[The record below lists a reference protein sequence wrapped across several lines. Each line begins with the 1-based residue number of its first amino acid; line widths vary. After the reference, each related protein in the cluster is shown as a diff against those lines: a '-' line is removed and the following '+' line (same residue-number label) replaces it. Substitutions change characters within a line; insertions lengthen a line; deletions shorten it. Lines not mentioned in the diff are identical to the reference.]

1 MAPCWQPGTVSFPF
15 YPAPSTFLLIP
26 RQANT
31 NKSQKWVSY
40 FMIPDPTDTA
50 VPWWHQ
56 KHRHLSLLLPFFVAI
71 DEVQL
76 FLNDPSRLQ
85 QKKRLLAL
93 MSVYIKVKESFAMK
107 FALARALP
115 CLSLARNGLMWPPL
129 RPSLQKKTGYHKW
142 LLIRVYPHTGE
153 QSKKKRER
161 ELEC

>member
-1 MAPCWQPGTVSFPF
+1 
-15 YPAPSTFLLIP
+15 
-26 RQANT
+26 
-31 NKSQKWVSY
+31 
-40 FMIPDPTDTA
+40 MIPDPTDTA

-56 KHRHLSLLLPFFVAI
+56 KHRHLSLFLPFFVAI

-115 CLSLARNGLMWPPL
+115 CLSLARNGLM
-129 RPSLQKKTGYHKW
+129 
-142 LLIRVYPHTGE
+142 
-153 QSKKKRER
+153 
-161 ELEC
+161 